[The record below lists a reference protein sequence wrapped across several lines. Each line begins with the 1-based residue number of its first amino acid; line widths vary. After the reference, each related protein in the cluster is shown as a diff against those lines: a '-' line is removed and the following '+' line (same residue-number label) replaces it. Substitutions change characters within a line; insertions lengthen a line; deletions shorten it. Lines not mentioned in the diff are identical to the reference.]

1 MIEIRPCR
9 LGECSAVLTLWARAG
24 AIPSPTDS
32 LDEVTRLVRE
42 HPDQLLV
49 AVDQGSIVGSVIGGW
64 GGWRGAATSIAWQ
77 SLRKPAVRPRAPAG
91 PGSGT
96 RAARQGRP
104 PLLGP
109 RRAPRTPR
117 PRLLGRPRRHRLAPR
132 RPHAP
137 LHQKRRLAPPRR
149 NDLRVAPSPRE
160 KPPLATG
167 TTQKDAEYRP
177 RPRETPSRRPGLR
190 RKDRVATR
198 TTQKTPNS
206 NDLDQHQ

>member
-77 SLRKPAVRPRAPAG
+77 SLRKPAVTASRAG
-91 PGSGT
+91 WS
-96 RAARQGRP
+96 RN
-104 PLLGP
+104 P

-149 NDLRVAPSPRE
+149 NDLRVTSSPRE